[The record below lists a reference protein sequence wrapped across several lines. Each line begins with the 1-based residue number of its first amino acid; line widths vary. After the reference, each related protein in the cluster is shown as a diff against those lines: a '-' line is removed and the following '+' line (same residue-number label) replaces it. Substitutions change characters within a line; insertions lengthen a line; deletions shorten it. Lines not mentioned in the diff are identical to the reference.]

1 MGITD
6 LKLFAEQQGLILK
19 PQKEIAEEA
28 SQNITSRFKYNKEQI
43 KQNFDSLL
51 FETEKEAY
59 RVYLGYEQEYGEAVF
74 KAWTDELIKDGQISK
89 LDDVGIILGKNFK
102 LLNSFFLSLSQSRK
116 VRAGKSF
123 EDIHNALFK
132 ELAYPFD
139 EQRVINGKPD
149 FIMPSYEHY
158 KENAPDCII
167 FTAKRTLR
175 ERWRQITTEGT
186 RGLGFFLA
194 TIDDELTSAQL
205 TEMQHNRIFI
215 VCPANIKNEK
225 YPNVVNVLSFEQ
237 FFKDYLDPA
246 MERWR
251 RNGII

>member
-1 MGITD
+1 MNITS
-6 LKLFAEQQGLILK
+6 LKLFAEQQGIILR

-28 SQNITSRFKYNKEQI
+28 SRNITDRFKYNKEQI
-43 KQNFDSLL
+43 KENFDNLIS
-51 FETEKEAY
+51 ETEKEAY
-59 RVYLGYEQEYGEAVF
+59 KVYLKYEQEYGDKVLR
-74 KAWTDELIKDGQISK
+74 AWVDQLIKDGEITKTSE
-89 LDDVGIILGKNFK
+89 VGSVLGEHFK
-102 LLNSFFLSLSQSRK
+102 LLDSFFLSLAQSRRT
-116 VRAGKSF
+116 RAGGMF

-132 ELAYPFD
+132 ELSYPFD

-158 KENAPDCII
+158 RRNAPDCII

-194 TIDDELTSAQL
+194 TIDDKLSAAQL

-215 VCPANIKNEK
+215 VCPVNIKEEK
-225 YPNVVNVLSFEQ
+225 YQSVVNVLSFEK

-246 MERWR
+246 MERWK

>member
-1 MGITD
+1 MNIVD
-6 LKLFAEQQGLILK
+6 LKLFAEQAGVTLK

-28 SQNITSRFKYNKEQI
+28 SKNITSKFNYNKEQI
-43 KQNFDSLL
+43 KKNFDSMLY
-51 FETEKEAY
+51 ETEKEAY
-59 RVYLGYEQEYGEAVF
+59 KIYLGHEQEYGEKVF
-74 KAWTDELIKDGQISK
+74 KVWVDELMSDGRLTNTSDISS
-89 LDDVGIILGKNFK
+89 VLGANFK
-102 LLNSFFLSLSQSRK
+102 LLNAFFLSLSQSRK
-116 VRAGKSF
+116 SRAGKSF

-132 ELAYPFD
+132 KLSYPFD

-149 FIMPSYEHY
+149 FIMPSYDHY
-158 KENAPDCII
+158 INNAPDCII

-194 TIDDELTSAQL
+194 TIDEKLSSVQL
-205 TEMQHNRIFI
+205 AEMQRNRIFI
-215 VCPANIKNEK
+215 VCPENIKEQE
-225 YPNVVNVLSFEQ
+225 YGDMVNVLSFKQ

-246 MERWR
+246 MERWT